1 MNYFRHHESNTDECG
16 DIRAK
21 EDILMK
27 KLSKISAIV
36 MVAAFAIQTAGAAT
50 INFSL
55 ENIGENRWQYNY
67 VIVNDTVGEGIDVSS
82 ILFDYGSYADLELV
96 SCPDGWVGMALSPTL
111 QGGKEER
118 GLLMIGVGNPQLDQ
132 GLSLGESL
140 SEISV
145 SFTWLGQGTPGAQ
158 DFNVSWWDSSE
169 SNLVYE
175 TGYTTEAANSP
186 NVPVPEPHTLALLG
200 SGLIGFVALKRL
212 RLTGRKQATRLMK

>member
-1 MNYFRHHESNTDECG
+1 MNYFRHYESNTDECG

-27 KLSKISAIV
+27 KLLKISVIV

-67 VIVNDTVGEGIDVSS
+67 VIVNDTVEKGIDVSV

-96 SCPDGWVGMALSPTL
+96 SCPDGLAGKAVSPTP
-111 QGGKEER
+111 EEN
-118 GLLMIGVGNPQLDQ
+118 GVLMIGVGNPQFDQ

-145 SFTWLGQGTPGAQ
+145 SFTWLGNGTPGAQ
-158 DFNVSWWDSSE
+158 DFTVSWWDSSK
-169 SNLVYE
+169 SNFVHE
-175 TGYTTEAANSP
+175 KGYTTEAVNSP